1 MEKILYNAR
10 LRSLDGLLP
19 ENALG
24 IKDGKIAAI
33 GDKDALDFMADDH
46 TEWIDLGGRTVYPG
60 FGDSHMHLL
69 HFGVTQS
76 EVELKDAHSLEEV
89 QQLICDFIR
98 ENEIPAGRT
107 VYAHGWNQDL
117 FPDKHIPTRGDLDAV
132 SKDHPIVAS
141 RICGHLTNDQY
152 AGTKNLAFL
161 PKPVFP
167 AVKSI

>member
-107 VYAHGWNQDL
+107 VYARLESG
-117 FPDKHIPTRGDLDAV
+117 FVP
-132 SKDHPIVAS
+132 
-141 RICGHLTNDQY
+141 
-152 AGTKNLAFL
+152 
-161 PKPVFP
+161 
-167 AVKSI
+167 